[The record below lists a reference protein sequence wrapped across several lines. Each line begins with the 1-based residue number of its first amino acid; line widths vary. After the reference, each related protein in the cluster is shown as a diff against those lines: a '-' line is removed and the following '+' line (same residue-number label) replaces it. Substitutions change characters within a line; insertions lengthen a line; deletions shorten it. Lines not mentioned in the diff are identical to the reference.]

1 MTASAYLFVCVYIC
15 DTRDNYYAHWVL
27 HVQQAPIKSAAMLGT
42 KKKKGKSRRR
52 RNSYTTV

>member
-27 HVQQAPIKSAAMLGT
+27 HVQQALIKSAAMLGN
-42 KKKKGKSRRR
+42 KKKKGKE
-52 RNSYTTV
+52 